1 MVRLSEMD
9 SGSIVFA
16 GRTGRGGK
24 AAGGATGVARGR
36 VGRGGGGGDERQRCR
51 RCRGGRVESGD
62 GRDAGVVA
70 MAGERPAFLREIF
83 LRRVA
88 KSGR

>member
-24 AAGGATGVARGR
+24 AAGGATGKVRGR
-36 VGRGGGGGDERQRCR
+36 VGGTSGSGAGD
-51 RCRGGRVESGD
+51 VEVGEWK
-62 GRDAGVVA
+62 VA
-70 MAGERPAFLREIF
+70 MGGTGWWRWREKDLRFFEKF
-83 LRRVA
+83 
-88 KSGR
+88 SYGG

>member
-24 AAGGATGVARGR
+24 TAGGVGCYEGGEARGR
-36 VGRGGGGGDERQRCR
+36 VGGTSGSGDVEVGEWKVAMGGGRGWWLWREKDLRFFEKFSYGG
-51 RCRGGRVESGD
+51 
-62 GRDAGVVA
+62 
-70 MAGERPAFLREIF
+70 
-83 LRRVA
+83 
-88 KSGR
+88 

>member
-24 AAGGATGVARGR
+24 AARGATGVARGR
-36 VGRGGGGGDERQRCR
+36 RRRAAAVPAMSRWEGGKWRWEGRG
-51 RCRGGRVESGD
+51 
-62 GRDAGVVA
+62 
-70 MAGERPAFLREIF
+70 
-83 LRRVA
+83 
-88 KSGR
+88 

>member
-24 AAGGATGVARGR
+24 TAGGVGCYEGEEARGR
-36 VGRGGGGGDERQRCR
+36 VGGTSGSGDVEVGEWKVALGGTGGGGD
-51 RCRGGRVESGD
+51 GGRKTCVSS
-62 GRDAGVVA
+62 RNFLTAG
-70 MAGERPAFLREIF
+70 
-83 LRRVA
+83 
-88 KSGR
+88 S

>member
-36 VGRGGGGGDERQRCR
+36 VGGGGGEGTSGSGAGDVEV
-51 RCRGGRVESGD
+51 GGWKVAMG
-62 GRDAGVVA
+62 GTGVVA

>member
-1 MVRLSEMD
+1 VVRLSEMD

-24 AAGGATGVARGR
+24 AAGDATGVARGR
-36 VGRGGGGGDERQRCR
+36 VGGTSGSGTSAMSRW
-51 RCRGGRVESGD
+51 ESGKWRWE
-62 GRDAGVVA
+62 GRGVVA

-83 LRRVA
+83 LRR
-88 KSGR
+88 

>member
-36 VGRGGGGGDERQRCR
+36 VGGGEGTSGSGAGDVEVGGWKVAM
-51 RCRGGRVESGD
+51 GGT
-62 GRDAGVVA
+62 GVVA

>member
-36 VGRGGGGGDERQRCR
+36 VGGEGRGRAAAVPAMSRWEGGKWRWEGRGWWRWREKDLRFFEKFSYGG
-51 RCRGGRVESGD
+51 
-62 GRDAGVVA
+62 
-70 MAGERPAFLREIF
+70 
-83 LRRVA
+83 
-88 KSGR
+88 

>member
-36 VGRGGGGGDERQRCR
+36 VGGEGTSGSGAGDVEVGGWKVAMGGT
-51 RCRGGRVESGD
+51 
-62 GRDAGVVA
+62 GVVA

>member
-24 AAGGATGVARGR
+24 AAGGAGGRARGR
-36 VGRGGGGGDERQRCR
+36 VGGTSGSGTGDVEVGEWKVAMGGT
-51 RCRGGRVESGD
+51 
-62 GRDAGVVA
+62 GVVA

-88 KSGR
+88 ESGR

>member
-24 AAGGATGVARGR
+24 AAGGATRVARGR
-36 VGRGGGGGDERQRCR
+36 VGGGEGTSGSGAGDVEVGGWKVAM
-51 RCRGGRVESGD
+51 GGT
-62 GRDAGVVA
+62 GVVA

>member
-24 AAGGATGVARGR
+24 EA
-36 VGRGGGGGDERQRCR
+36 GGGGIVG
-51 RCRGGRVESGD
+51 GGRAAAV
-62 GRDAGVVA
+62 
-70 MAGERPAFLREIF
+70 PA
-83 LRRVA
+83 RV
-88 KSGR
+88 GMGG

>member
-24 AAGGATGVARGR
+24 AAGGVGGRARGR
-36 VGRGGGGGDERQRCR
+36 VGGTSGSGTGDVEVGEWRWEGRGWWRWREKDLRFFEKFSYGG
-51 RCRGGRVESGD
+51 
-62 GRDAGVVA
+62 
-70 MAGERPAFLREIF
+70 
-83 LRRVA
+83 
-88 KSGR
+88 

>member
-24 AAGGATGVARGR
+24 AAGGVTGVARGR
-36 VGRGGGGGDERQRCR
+36 VGEGRAVPTMLGGWKVVMGG
-51 RCRGGRVESGD
+51 S
-62 GRDAGVVA
+62 GVVA

-88 KSGR
+88 ESGR

>member
-24 AAGGATGVARGR
+24 AAGGGGVVGGGRAAAVPAR
-36 VGRGGGGGDERQRCR
+36 VGMGRG
-51 RCRGGRVESGD
+51 
-62 GRDAGVVA
+62 
-70 MAGERPAFLREIF
+70 
-83 LRRVA
+83 
-88 KSGR
+88 

>member
-24 AAGGATGVARGR
+24 AAGGATGG
-36 VGRGGGGGDERQRCR
+36 GRGGAGQSR
-51 RCRGGRVESGD
+51 RRGEGRAAAVP
-62 GRDAGVVA
+62 A
-70 MAGERPAFLREIF
+70 MSR
-83 LRRVA
+83 
-88 KSGR
+88 

>member
-36 VGRGGGGGDERQRCR
+36 VG
-51 RCRGGRVESGD
+51 GGRGRAAAVPAMSRWEGESGD
-62 GRDAGVVA
+62 GRDGGGGDGGRKTCVSS
-70 MAGERPAFLREIF
+70 RNFLTEG
-83 LRRVA
+83 
-88 KSGR
+88 S

>member
-24 AAGGATGVARGR
+24 AAGGATGVARVR
-36 VGRGGGGGDERQRCR
+36 VGEGRAAAVPAMSRWEGGKWR
-51 RCRGGRVESGD
+51 REGRE
-62 GRDAGVVA
+62 VVA

-83 LRRVA
+83 LPEEE
-88 KSGR
+88 GD

>member
-24 AAGGATGVARGR
+24 AARGATGVARGR
-36 VGRGGGGGDERQRCR
+36 VGGTSGTSDAEVGEWKVAMGGT
-51 RCRGGRVESGD
+51 
-62 GRDAGVVA
+62 GVVA

-88 KSGR
+88 ESGR